1 MTWPLV
7 RLGDVLDTSIGGVWG
22 KPPGEDDVEVRVWRV
37 TELKTGGCLD
47 PATAASR
54 SVSVKQFE
62 SRALQAGDLLLEKS
76 GGGPATPVGR
86 VGLVRAVPE
95 PAICSNFMQLL
106 RPCAAKVEPRYL
118 HLYLNHFHAGGGTL
132 SFQTSSTNIR
142 NIKASDYVSIAF
154 PLPPQDEQRRIVGIL
169 EDHLSRLD
177 AADIYL
183 HAAQRR
189 NSALHGQLLD
199 SELAVVESEDLP
211 LAELLTTG
219 LANGKSVPTQE
230 GGFPVLRLTA
240 LRDGRID
247 LAERKPGAWTRAD
260 ASRFLVERG
269 DFLIARGNGSLRLVG
284 RGGLVTEE
292 PDAVAFPD
300 TLIRARPDL
309 SRIRPEFMTQVWNAH
324 GVRRQIEKSAR
335 TTAGIYKVNQKDLA
349 AVRVPVPSLEDQDRI
364 TAAVRESRDALS
376 QLSVEVGRAITRS
389 SALRRSL
396 LGAAFSGRLTGE
408 AADLSEAEEMI
419 GA

>member
-1 MTWPLV
+1 MGEVGMVPGDIPLCLGQRTV
-7 RLGDVLDTSIGGVWG
+7 LMRLDRQQVDHRFLLYSLMS
-22 KPPGEDDVEVRVWRV
+22 PH
-37 TELKTGGCLD
+37 
-47 PATAASR
+47 S
-54 SVSVKQFE
+54 
-62 SRALQAGDLLLEKS
+62 QAWIKENSAGS
-76 GGGPATPVGR
+76 TV
-86 VGLVRAVPE
+86 
-95 PAICSNFMQLL
+95 
-106 RPCAAKVEPRYL
+106 L
-118 HLYLNHFHAGGGTL
+118 HLNVADVRRIP
-132 SFQTSSTNIR
+132 IR
-142 NIKASDYVSIAF
+142 F
-154 PLPPQDEQRRIVGIL
+154 LPSLDEQRRIVEL
-169 EDHLSRLD
+169 FEDHLSRLD
-177 AADIYL
+177 AADTYL

-189 NSALHGQLLD
+189 NSVLHDQLLD
-199 SELAVVESEDLP
+199 SELAVVESEELP
-211 LAELLTTG
+211 FAELLSTG

-247 LAERKPGAWTRAD
+247 LAERKLGAWTGAD

-300 TLIRARPDL
+300 TMIRARPDL

-324 GVRRQIEKSAR
+324 GVRRQIEKLAR

-376 QLSVEVGRAITRS
+376 QLSVEVGRAMTRS

-396 LGAAFSGRLTGE
+396 LGAAFSGRLTGD
-408 AADLSEAEEMI
+408 AAELSEAEEMI